1 MNTTTRVDV
10 HDDGPV
16 RTLVLNGPMRLNAL
30 AESTA
35 NELHDEVLRAER
47 DDQVHALVLTG
58 AGEHF
63 SAGGDAEG
71 VLDVVEELADDAMVR
86 FMRAYQR
93 AARAIWESPLPIV
106 AAVSGIAYGG
116 AMNLAI
122 SCDLVVCS
130 RSARFCQVFLRR
142 GVVPD
147 FGGAYVLPRM
157 IGLQRAKALM
167 LLADEIDAMTAYE
180 LGLVNIV
187 VDTPDDARME
197 ALSLAHRISAESRLA
212 VSLTKRLI
220 HQSAS
225 GTFPSA
231 LELEALSQ
239 SLVLGSRNAKL
250 AFETFKER

>member
-1 MNTTTRVDV
+1 VSTTVEV
-10 HDDGPV
+10 VDDGPV
-16 RTLVLNGPMRLNAL
+16 RTLVLSGPMRLNAL

-35 NELHDEVLRAER
+35 EQLHDEVLRAER
-47 DDQVHALVLTG
+47 DDCIHALVLTG
-58 AGEHF
+58 DGEHF

-71 VLDVVEELADDAMVR
+71 VLDVVSDNADDALIR

-93 AARAIWESPLPIV
+93 AARVIWDSPLPVI

-116 AMNLAI
+116 AFNLAM

-147 FGGAYVLPRM
+147 FGGAYVLPRLVGM
-157 IGLQRAKALM
+157 QRAMALM
-167 LLADEIDAMTAYE
+167 LLADEIDALTAYE
-180 LGLVNIV
+180 MGLVNFIV
-187 VDTPDDARME
+187 ETPGEARAE
-197 ALSLAHRISAESRLA
+197 ATQLAHRISAESRLA
-212 VSLTKRLI
+212 VSLTKKML

-225 GTFPSA
+225 GTLQSA

-239 SLVLGSRNAKL
+239 SMVLGSTNARL
-250 AFETFKER
+250 AFEAFRER

>member
-1 MNTTTRVDV
+1 VTTTIDV
-10 HDDGPV
+10 QDDGPV
-16 RTLVLNGPMRLNAL
+16 RTLTMNGPMRLNSL
-30 AESTA
+30 SESTA
-35 NELHDEVLRAER
+35 NDLHDAILRAER
-47 DDQVHALVLTG
+47 DDWVHALVLTG

-71 VLDVVEELADDAMVR
+71 VLDVVEHQDDDALIR

-93 AARAIWESPLPIV
+93 ASRAIWECPLPII

-116 AMNLAI
+116 AFNLAI

-147 FGGAYVLPRM
+147 FGGAFILPRLV
-157 IGLQRAKALM
+157 GLQRAKALM
-167 LLADEIDAMTAYE
+167 LLADEIDALTAYD
-180 LGLVNIV
+180 LGLVNTV
-187 VDTPDDARME
+187 VDSPEDARIE

-212 VSLTKRLI
+212 VSLTKKLV

-225 GTFPSA
+225 GDFPSA

-239 SLVLGSRNAKL
+239 TLVLGSTKARASFE
-250 AFETFKER
+250 AFRER

>member
-1 MNTTTRVDV
+1 VSTTIDV
-10 HDDGPV
+10 QDDGPV
-16 RTLVLNGPMRLNAL
+16 RTLTLNGPMRLNAL

-35 NELHDEVLRAER
+35 NELHDQVLRAER
-47 DDQVHALVLTG
+47 DDWVHAIVLTG
-58 AGEHF
+58 AGAHF

-71 VLDVVEELADDAMVR
+71 VLEVVEHQDDDALVR

-93 AARAIWESPLPIV
+93 ASRAIWESPLPII

-116 AMNLAI
+116 AFNLAI

-147 FGGAYVLPRM
+147 FGGAYILPRM
-157 IGLQRAKALM
+157 IGMQRAKALM
-167 LLADEIDAMTAYE
+167 LLADEIDALTAYD
-180 LGLVNIV
+180 LGLVNVV
-187 VDTPDDARME
+187 VDTPEDARLE

-212 VSLTKRLI
+212 VSLTKRLM

-225 GTFPSA
+225 GDFPSA

-239 SLVLGSRNAKL
+239 TLVLGSNKARNAFE
-250 AFETFKER
+250 AFRER

>member
-1 MNTTTRVDV
+1 MTTTVDV
-10 HDDGPV
+10 IDDGPV

-35 NELHDEVLRAER
+35 NAIHDEIVRAER
-47 DDQVHALVLTG
+47 DPDVHALVLTG

-71 VLDVVEELADDAMVR
+71 VLEANDSPDDDAMVR

-93 AARAIWESPLPIV
+93 AARAVWDSPLPIV
-106 AAVSGIAYGG
+106 AAVSGVAYGG

-122 SCDLVVCS
+122 ACDLVVCS

-147 FGGAYVLPRM
+147 FGGAFMLPRIVGM
-157 IGLQRAKALM
+157 QRAKALM
-167 LLADEIDAMTAYE
+167 FLADEIDALTAYE
-180 LGLVNIV
+180 LGLVNVV
-187 VDTPDDARME
+187 VDTPDEARMH
-197 ALSLAHRISAESRLA
+197 ALGLAHRIAAEPRLA
-212 VSLTKRLI
+212 VSLTKKLI

-225 GTFPSA
+225 GSFPSS

-239 SLVLGSRNAKL
+239 TLVLGSSKARNA
-250 AFETFKER
+250 FESFRER